1 MNRADLISEIA
12 NTTGQTKK
20 VAGETFNAAVEIIM
34 EEISHGNKV
43 QIMGFG
49 TFELRTRKKR
59 TGRNPATGEEIKIP
73 AKNVPVFK
81 PGAEFKNR
89 VV

>member
-1 MNRADLISEIA
+1 MNRNDLISEIA
-12 NTTGQTKK
+12 STTGQTKK
-20 VAGETFNAAVEIIM
+20 VARETLGTTIEIIM
-34 EEISHGNKV
+34 NEVASGGKV

-59 TGRNPATGEEIKIP
+59 TGRNPATGEEIIIP

-89 VV
+89 VG